1 MSTVNLNKLISEIV
15 KGDKVLEFDSEEMKE
30 LLMNVNSDFTLKR
43 MTYSKMYEYYKG
55 ETDAKRNYKE
65 IVERSNLFTNVN
77 YFKKFV
83 KEEVSYAVGNPITY
97 ESLSGN
103 ADFIKEIELKT
114 YHWSENHDS
123 DLMKNLLIFT
133 RCHEIYYRDKDG
145 NFSARL
151 VLPTDGYAYRDFNG
165 NVLFFIHMHSSQFEE
180 DVEEGGKITR
190 KRRTYYDVYTDK
202 YVYFFDDEYNQIKE
216 KMPHKFTCGVPVSV
230 GALTYEDYCDSLYS
244 DSKGLQ
250 DALETNLSD
259 IANEISDFR
268 NAYLFFNGCTI
279 GDTDLVKFKKR
290 GAIEI
295 GDTGGKSDVKWL
307 IKDINDTFI
316 QNSLDRYID
325 LLYQVTNHV
334 NLNEKLQS
342 NLSGVA
348 LRSRMIALEQKCTL
362 NINAHKNVVKNRLK
376 FLCDYMNC
384 TELGAKYDYRD
395 IKISYTPNIPQ
406 DDGATANMLS
416 LLQEGTISKSTA
428 RSLFSFISNPIREK
442 ELCEEE
448 MKEELDLLGDDYVN
462 GPNNPVLNKPKLK
475 KPNLVDPGQ
484 EEEEEEE
491 EEEDE

>member
-1 MSTVNLNKLISEIV
+1 MATVNLNNLINEII
-15 KGDKVLEFDSEEMKE
+15 KGDKALEFDSEEMKE
-30 LLMNVNSDFTLKR
+30 LLLNVNSDFTLKR
-43 MTYSKMYEYYKG
+43 STYAKMYECYKG
-55 ETDAKRNYKE
+55 NTDAKRNYKE
-65 IVERSNLFTNVN
+65 IVERSNLFTSVN
-77 YFKKFV
+77 FFKKFV

-103 ADFIKEIELKT
+103 ADFVKEIELKT
-114 YHWSENHDS
+114 YHWNENHDS
-123 DLMKNLLIFT
+123 DLMKYLSIFT
-133 RCHEIYYRDKDG
+133 RCHEIYYRDKEG

-180 DVEEGGKITR
+180 DVEEGGKVER

-202 YVYFFDDEYNQIKE
+202 YVYYFDDEYNQIKE

-230 GALTYEDYCDSLYS
+230 GVLTYEDCFDSLYS

-279 GDTDLVKFKKR
+279 ENEDLIKFKKR

-307 IKDINDTFI
+307 IKEINDTFI

-384 TELGAKYDYRD
+384 TEIGSKLKYDYRD

-406 DDGATANMLS
+406 DDGATATMVSSLS
-416 LLQEGTISKSTA
+416 DGIISKSTA
-428 RSLFSFISNPIREK
+428 RSLFSFVSNPGREK
-442 ELCEEE
+442 ELCDEE
-448 MKEELDLLGDDYVN
+448 MKEEYELMGDDYSDGSAGPTSKKVN
-462 GPNNPVLNKPKLK
+462 INKPS
-475 KPNLVDPGQ
+475 PNSDEQDDEVD
-484 EEEEEEE
+484 
-491 EEEDE
+491 EDE

>member
-1 MSTVNLNKLISEIV
+1 MSIVNLNVLMNEIV
-15 KGDKVLEFDSEEMKE
+15 RGDRIIDFDKADMVE
-30 LLMNVNSDFTLKR
+30 LLANANYDFITKQAI
-43 MTYSKMYEYYKG
+43 YSKMYEYYKG
-55 ETDAKRNYKE
+55 DTDAKRKYKE
-65 IVERSNLFTNVN
+65 ISERSNLFANVN

-103 ADFIKEIELKT
+103 SDLIRKIELNT
-114 YHWSENHDS
+114 YHWDENHDS

-133 RCHEIYYRDKDG
+133 RGHEIYYRDDEG
-145 NFSARL
+145 RFSARL
-151 VLPTDGYAYRDFNG
+151 VRPTDGYAYRDFNG
-165 NVLFFIHMHSSQFEE
+165 NVLFFIYIHTSQFEE
-180 DVEEGGKITR
+180 DVEEDGKVVR

-202 YVYFFDDEYNQIKE
+202 YIYYFDDQYKQIRDKE
-216 KMPHKFTCGVPVSV
+216 PHKFTCGVPVSV
-230 GALTYEDYCDSLYS
+230 GVLTYEDYFDSLYS

-279 GDTDLVKFKKR
+279 EDEDLEKFKKR

-295 GDTGGKSDVKWL
+295 GETGGKSDVKWL
-307 IKDINDTFI
+307 IKEINDTFI

-325 LLYQVTNHV
+325 LLYQITNHV

-362 NINAHKNVVKNRLK
+362 NINAHKNMVKNRLK
-376 FLCDYMNC
+376 FLCDYMNA
-384 TELGAKYDYRD
+384 TEIGLAGKYDYRD

-416 LLQEGTISKSTA
+416 LLPEGTISKSTS
-428 RSLFSFISNPIREK
+428 RGLFSFVSNPTREK

-448 MKEELDLLGDDYVN
+448 MKQELDLMDDPY
-462 GPNNPVLNKPKLK
+462 LNKAKIPIPN
-475 KPNLVDPGQ
+475 PNLNGD
-484 EEEEEEE
+484 
-491 EEEDE
+491 EDE